1 MEPSRSAAIAQGPV
15 RISRF
20 NKGERKER
28 KESMRRHSL
37 KHAVVELESLKMRD
51 NKRSRSTLVFRNSGG
66 TLLDVTGRSLSSV
79 AKPVIQLKVVIS
91 REAESSARSST
102 YKRVGLHRVSV
113 NSSLESII
121 IVRMRFYSGLRINL
135 NVIRILSATHF
146 EVIIFVQFYYPKIK
160 NISTI
165 LRER

>member
-1 MEPSRSAAIAQGPV
+1 MEPFRSAAIAQGPV

-37 KHAVVELESLKMRD
+37 KHAVVESLKMHD

-91 REAESSARSST
+91 REAESNAKSST
-102 YKRVGLHRVSV
+102 YKMIRLH
-113 NSSLESII
+113 
-121 IVRMRFYSGLRINL
+121 
-135 NVIRILSATHF
+135 
-146 EVIIFVQFYYPKIK
+146 
-160 NISTI
+160 
-165 LRER
+165 